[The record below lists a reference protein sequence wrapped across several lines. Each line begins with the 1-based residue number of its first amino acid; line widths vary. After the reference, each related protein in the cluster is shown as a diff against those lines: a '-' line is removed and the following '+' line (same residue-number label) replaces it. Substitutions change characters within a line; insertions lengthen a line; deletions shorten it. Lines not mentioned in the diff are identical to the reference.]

1 MPATPLKTF
10 LSDVAWK
17 ALESVEIIDQVIRMK
32 DRVLNP
38 ASHWNETPL
47 YKAEVKKALKLI
59 QRLEKVLLRDG
70 N

>member
-1 MPATPLKTF
+1 
-10 LSDVAWK
+10 
-17 ALESVEIIDQVIRMK
+17 MK

-47 YKAEVKKALKLI
+47 YKAELKKALTLI
-59 QRLEKVLLRDG
+59 KRLENVLLHDG